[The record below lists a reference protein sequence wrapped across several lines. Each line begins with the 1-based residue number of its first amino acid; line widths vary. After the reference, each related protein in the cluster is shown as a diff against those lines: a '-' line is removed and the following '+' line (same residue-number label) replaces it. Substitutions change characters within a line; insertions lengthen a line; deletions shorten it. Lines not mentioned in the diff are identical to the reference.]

1 MQVLSIK
8 KTDKVN
14 NNYKA
19 ANMSRPAAMKP
30 VYPQRN
36 EISNVY
42 YTPLNMNKQSF
53 GGLRLE
59 TNVIQKVN
67 GKQFQGSGI
76 YTKGK
81 DFIDFLKVGYEKI
94 ASEPLNIVKATKDE
108 ITAHRFSL
116 ALAETYAEGSAF
128 GTQWVKRYN
137 PENRRAP
144 LAVSHSL
151 NSDYMKEQ
159 HYAKNL
165 EYLYD
170 LDNHKELDIPIT
182 DKKGKLIL
190 DAVIFDTET
199 TGPNPKVDKIV
210 QIATIPMKHGQVT
223 KFGVCDQL
231 INPEIPM
238 PAGAEAVHGISDE
251 MVKDKPTIEKFLKTF
266 TDKVINKKN
275 GVLCAYNAKF
285 DVPLLNREIREHN
298 IYSGN
303 QIEERNMAE
312 VLDPFLLIQ
321 RIHPFLGAK
330 KKLGF
335 QYHWL
340 FCKQMENAHDALADV
355 TGTAD
360 VLKYCLYYLS
370 EHRKDKT
377 VPLTL
382 REVLIFQNGGH
393 GVENINIPLDAS
405 KNYNKSFRFDRS
417 YRAEPLDVDNYFQGY
432 KLTSKVLQKLRPE
445 IGENNYK
452 KLTDDGVE
460 VKNITSENPS
470 STAETEQIKD
480 SNTFKN
486 MSYVL
491 ANNFKK
497 VLGFAELEE
506 YNGKSV
512 DEIINTIT
520 DNSKQYLHETTKE
533 IWLKNVD
540 PDDIARGNDL
550 PDDKIT
556 KRVMKEAQEAK
567 EKDAK
572 KEAKLAE
579 KEAKKA
585 NK

>member
-1 MQVLSIK
+1 MGVKMQVLSIQ
-8 KTDKVN
+8 KTENRVN
-14 NNYKA
+14 NMQRTMVSKPVSA
-19 ANMSRPAAMKP
+19 P

-42 YTPLNMNKQSF
+42 YMPLNMNNKKTSF

-59 TNVIQKVN
+59 TNVIQKVK
-67 GKQFQGSGI
+67 GKQFQGAGL
-76 YTKGK
+76 YKNGK
-81 DFIDFLKVGYEKI
+81 DFIDFLKVGYDKL
-94 ASEPLNIVKATKDE
+94 ATEPLNILKATKAE
-108 ITAHRFSL
+108 IVAHRFAL
-116 ALAETYAEGSAF
+116 ALAETYAEGSSF

-137 PENRRAP
+137 PENRRSP

-151 NSDYMKEQ
+151 NSDYMKEN
-159 HYAKNL
+159 YYVKNL

-170 LDNHKELDIPIT
+170 LDNHKELDVPIT
-182 DKKGKLIL
+182 DKNGKLTL
-190 DAVIFDTET
+190 DAIVFDTET

-210 QIATIPMKHGQVT
+210 QIATIPVKKGQVT

-251 MVKDKPTIEKFLKTF
+251 MVKDMPTIEKFLKKF
-266 TDKVINKKN
+266 TNQIINKKN

-298 IYSGN
+298 IYSSDH
-303 QIEERNMAE
+303 IEERNMAE

-340 FCKQMENAHDALADV
+340 FCKPMENAHDALADV

-393 GVENINIPLDAS
+393 GVENIDIPLDAS
-405 KNYNKSFRFDRS
+405 KNYNKNFKFDKS

-432 KLTSKVLQKLRPE
+432 KLTEKVIKDLEPE
-445 IGENNYK
+445 IGSKNVQ
-452 KLTDDGVE
+452 KLLNQSVGGAVAAQGLA
-460 VKNITSENPS
+460 S
-470 STAETEQIKD
+470 SETEQIKD
-480 SNTFKN
+480 TNTFKN

-491 ANNFKK
+491 ADNFKK

-506 YNGKSV
+506 FNGKSPE
-512 DEIINTIT
+512 EIIDTIT
-520 DNSKQYLHETTKE
+520 DHSKRYLHEKTKE

-540 PDDIARGNDL
+540 PDDIAKGNDL
-550 PDDKIT
+550 PDDEIA
-556 KRVMKEAQEAK
+556 KRVMRESEQAK
-567 EKDAK
+567 AADAK
-572 KEAKLAE
+572 KEARL
-579 KEAKKA
+579 AKKG